1 MLLFIVRAAIEQVRV
16 ISAPLRLDRLRP
28 SCAQQRKM
36 CASATV
42 SIRAAVVVVVVVVV
56 VVAFLPSQLLQIAGS
71 RTATGARNRAR

>member
-1 MLLFIVRAAIEQVRV
+1 
-16 ISAPLRLDRLRP
+16 
-28 SCAQQRKM
+28 M